1 MRYLVTLK
9 PLKPFFFGGDI
20 TFGELGENSNY
31 LVHSRLFPQQ
41 TAILGMIRKEILIQ
55 SGLLTTKRQGE
66 WVDDKVSASKLVGDT
81 KFLFNQ
87 KQEFG
92 VLKSISPIFL
102 IQEQNRFI
110 KKVNI
115 DSCEYQNDGL
125 LKGYNPKEDI
135 HDNYISIDDETQ
147 TKKKSDIFRP
157 IEQIGIKKNSDQEG
171 YFKKTSY
178 LLKDNFEFAFYIE
191 LDFELKNSFI
201 TLGAEQ
207 SMFKMSI
214 KKSTQELNYYDKN
227 GYLTL
232 LSDTYIDIPIKDN
245 CDFAITSEI
254 TFSFLENEFKENKRV
269 FKKHKKQ
276 YFLYEKGSI
285 FINPT
290 QQLIESINRPNLQ
303 KIGYNI
309 FTQGEK

>member
-20 TFGELGENSNY
+20 TFGELGEDSNY

-92 VLKSISPIFL
+92 VLKSLSPIFL

-115 DSCEYQNDGL
+115 DSCEYQKDGL
-125 LKGYNPKEDI
+125 LKGYNPKKDI
-135 HDNYISIDDETQ
+135 YDNYISIDDETQ
-147 TKKKSDIFRP
+147 TKKRTDIFIP

-207 SMFKMSI
+207 SMFKMSTQE
-214 KKSTQELNYYDKN
+214 STQELNYYDKN
-227 GYLTL
+227 GYITL

-254 TFSFLENEFKENKRV
+254 TFSFLENEFNKNKRV

-276 YFLYEKGSI
+276 YFFYEKGSI
-285 FINPT
+285 FIKPT